1 MCHPIFR
8 TESQHAPNTALRKYQ
23 PKMYEAMRS
32 VLPTSFS
39 SSPAAGASAAAAF
52 ATTVGALGARI
63 RVAHPPT
70 TGEASAVLSRTPPKE
85 AAERGFVAI
94 EGATPARHR
103 AGEDRAFDELVRGA
117 TRRAET
123 TPMAAMTS
131 SESCG
136 ELRRARRSRGA
147 IGPLEAN
154 GIKKSASEDL
164 FRYFDRRI
172 GRGHRDRSV
181 KPERRIGDPRTRLR
195 AAFLVVF
202 SRLSLA
208 VQIQIMARGASSGTA
223 KRDPTPK
230 QHGDDDDVESRWSAK
245 RAALAA
251 ERRERRLAT
260 LETRLL
266 ELSEGAEK
274 ADDRAGR
281 RLRAL
286 LVDLKLAEAEDNEHG
301 APEHTNDVRATASSD
316 IEPTRKAKPSP
327 FGGIVRGSD
336 VYATSSSEDEA
347 SDSDE
352 GLGSFDRGA
361 KSLMHSATLS
371 AARAEA
377 VHAALG
383 RTRAELEEDRVDR
396 QVAARAVAD
405 AMAATR
411 EAASAEADARRLRQ
425 ALDVARREHVEASSR
440 ASRAEA
446 EASTLRFALRG
457 GGGRNSEEDAEEARR
472 ASEQAREECA
482 RAYARAAAAEQELVS
497 ATSGARRAERERD
510 ALERAKDATEDR
522 RARAEAAAATA
533 QAEARRLRA
542 DLESVARRFE
552 SRESKTKA
560 LEKRCAAQDAELA
573 ELRAL
578 LRAQREDIATAMR
591 LVGEGNARQ

>member
-1 MCHPIFR
+1 MIGV
-8 TESQHAPNTALRKYQ
+8 SDA
-23 PKMYEAMRS
+23 
-32 VLPTSFS
+32 V
-39 SSPAAGASAAAAF
+39 
-52 ATTVGALGARI
+52 
-63 RVAHPPT
+63 
-70 TGEASAVLSRTPPKE
+70 TG
-85 AAERGFVAI
+85 I
-94 EGATPARHR
+94 
-103 AGEDRAFDELVRGA
+103 
-117 TRRAET
+117 
-123 TPMAAMTS
+123 
-131 SESCG
+131 
-136 ELRRARRSRGA
+136 
-147 IGPLEAN
+147 
-154 GIKKSASEDL
+154 
-164 FRYFDRRI
+164 
-172 GRGHRDRSV
+172 DRSN
-181 KPERRIGDPRTRLR
+181 PNGESGSSYGDSGVPIWKKYLCR
-195 AAFLVVF
+195 V
-202 SRLSLA
+202 SRQSSVWLA

-230 QHGDDDDVESRWSAK
+230 QHDDDDDVESRWSAK

-286 LVDLKLAEAEDNEHG
+286 LVDLKLAEAEDNERG
-301 APEHTNDVRATASSD
+301 APEYTNDARATASSD

-347 SDSDE
+347 SEDE
-352 GLGSFDRGA
+352 AFDRGA
-361 KSLMHSATLS
+361 KSLVNSATLS

-411 EAASAEADARRLRQ
+411 EAASAEKDARRLRQ

-457 GGGRNSEEDAEEARR
+457 GGGRSSEEDAEEARR

-573 ELRAL
+573 ELRAT

-591 LVGEGNARQ
+591 LVGEGNALRQ

>member
-1 MCHPIFR
+1 
-8 TESQHAPNTALRKYQ
+8 
-23 PKMYEAMRS
+23 
-32 VLPTSFS
+32 
-39 SSPAAGASAAAAF
+39 
-52 ATTVGALGARI
+52 LGARI

-70 TGEASAVLSRTPPKE
+70 TGEASAVLQRTPVKE

-103 AGEDRAFDELVRGA
+103 AGEDRAFDDLIRGA

-181 KPERRIGDPRTRLR
+181 KPERRLR
-195 AAFLVVF
+195 RSLWKKYSVVN
-202 SRLSLA
+202 LA

-230 QHGDDDDVESRWSAK
+230 QHDDDDDVESRWSAK

-286 LVDLKLAEAEDNEHG
+286 LVDLKLAEAEDNERG
-301 APEHTNDVRATASSD
+301 APEYTNDARATASSD

-361 KSLMHSATLS
+361 KSLVNSATLS

-411 EAASAEADARRLRQ
+411 EAASAEKDARRLRQ

-457 GGGRNSEEDAEEARR
+457 GGGRSSEEDAEEARR
-472 ASEQAREECA
+472 ASAQAREECA

-522 RARAEAAAATA
+522 RARAEAAVATA

-552 SRESKTKA
+552 SRETKTKA
-560 LEKRCAAQDAELA
+560 LEKRCEAQDAELA
-573 ELRAL
+573 ELRAT

>member
-1 MCHPIFR
+1 MIGVSDAVTGIDRSNPNG
-8 TESQHAPNTALRKYQ
+8 ES
-23 PKMYEAMRS
+23 
-32 VLPTSFS
+32 
-39 SSPAAGASAAAAF
+39 
-52 ATTVGALGARI
+52 
-63 RVAHPPT
+63 
-70 TGEASAVLSRTPPKE
+70 
-85 AAERGFVAI
+85 AI
-94 EGATPARHR
+94 
-103 AGEDRAFDELVRGA
+103 LVRDYV
-117 TRRAET
+117 
-123 TPMAAMTS
+123 
-131 SESCG
+131 
-136 ELRRARRSRGA
+136 RRS
-147 IGPLEAN
+147 N
-154 GIKKSASEDL
+154 T
-164 FRYFDRRI
+164 
-172 GRGHRDRSV
+172 H
-181 KPERRIGDPRTRLR
+181 
-195 AAFLVVF
+195 LVVVV

-286 LVDLKLAEAEDNEHG
+286 LVDLKLAEAEDNERG
-301 APEHTNDVRATASSD
+301 APEYTNDARATASSD

-352 GLGSFDRGA
+352 GLASFDRGA

-457 GGGRNSEEDAEEARR
+457 GKGRSSEEDAEEARR

-482 RAYARAAAAEQELVS
+482 RVRSRRRRRAGARLRDVRRETRRAGERCAGTRERRDRRSQSARGGGRGDGAGGGETFTRGFGIRRASFRIARDEDESLGETVRDARCRVSGATRAASS
-497 ATSGARRAERERD
+497 ATRRHSDGHASGRGR
-510 ALERAKDATEDR
+510 
-522 RARAEAAAATA
+522 
-533 QAEARRLRA
+533 
-542 DLESVARRFE
+542 
-552 SRESKTKA
+552 
-560 LEKRCAAQDAELA
+560 
-573 ELRAL
+573 
-578 LRAQREDIATAMR
+578 
-591 LVGEGNARQ
+591 

>member
-1 MCHPIFR
+1 MIGV
-8 TESQHAPNTALRKYQ
+8 SDA
-23 PKMYEAMRS
+23 
-32 VLPTSFS
+32 V
-39 SSPAAGASAAAAF
+39 
-52 ATTVGALGARI
+52 
-63 RVAHPPT
+63 
-70 TGEASAVLSRTPPKE
+70 TG
-85 AAERGFVAI
+85 I
-94 EGATPARHR
+94 
-103 AGEDRAFDELVRGA
+103 
-117 TRRAET
+117 
-123 TPMAAMTS
+123 
-131 SESCG
+131 
-136 ELRRARRSRGA
+136 
-147 IGPLEAN
+147 
-154 GIKKSASEDL
+154 
-164 FRYFDRRI
+164 
-172 GRGHRDRSV
+172 DRSN
-181 KPERRIGDPRTRLR
+181 PNGESGSSYGDSGVPFWKKYLCR
-195 AAFLVVF
+195 V
-202 SRLSLA
+202 SRQSSVWLA

-230 QHGDDDDVESRWSAK
+230 QHDDDDDVESRWSAK

-286 LVDLKLAEAEDNEHG
+286 LVDLKLAEAEDNERG
-301 APEHTNDVRATASSD
+301 APEYTNDARATASSD

-347 SDSDE
+347 SEDE
-352 GLGSFDRGA
+352 AFDRGA
-361 KSLMHSATLS
+361 KSLVNSATLS

-411 EAASAEADARRLRQ
+411 EAASAEKDARRLRQ

-457 GGGRNSEEDAEEARR
+457 GGGRSSEEDAEEARR

-560 LEKRCAAQDAELA
+560 LEKRCEAQDAELA
-573 ELRAL
+573 ELRAT

-591 LVGEGNARQ
+591 LVGEGNALRQ

>member
-1 MCHPIFR
+1 M
-8 TESQHAPNTALRKYQ
+8 TGQT
-23 PKMYEAMRS
+23 RS
-32 VLPTSFS
+32 
-39 SSPAAGASAAAAF
+39 
-52 ATTVGALGARI
+52 
-63 RVAHPPT
+63 
-70 TGEASAVLSRTPPKE
+70 
-85 AAERGFVAI
+85 AI
-94 EGATPARHR
+94 ERRLLPFCVKSQLRVVSKNKNMARS
-103 AGEDRAFDELVRGA
+103 GG
-117 TRRAET
+117 
-123 TPMAAMTS
+123 TS
-131 SESCG
+131 S
-136 ELRRARRSRGA
+136 R
-147 IGPLEAN
+147 
-154 GIKKSASEDL
+154 
-164 FRYFDRRI
+164 
-172 GRGHRDRSV
+172 
-181 KPERRIGDPRTRLR
+181 
-195 AAFLVVF
+195 
-202 SRLSLA
+202 
-208 VQIQIMARGASSGTA
+208 GTA
-223 KRDPTPK
+223 KRDPPPNK
-230 QHGDDDDVESRWSAK
+230 QEGADDDVESRWSAK

-260 LETRLL
+260 LETRLM

-286 LVDLKLAEAEDNEHG
+286 LVDLKLAEAEDTERDAHDEDTET
-301 APEHTNDVRATASSD
+301 ARATGSSD
-316 IEPTRKAKPSP
+316 VEPTSKGKRSP

-336 VYATSSSEDEA
+336 VYATSSDEDE

-352 GLGSFDRGA
+352 ELASFDRGV
-361 KSLMHSATLS
+361 KSLSNSATLS

-383 RTRAELEEDRVDR
+383 RARAELEEDRVDR

-411 EAASAEADARRLRQ
+411 EAASAETDARRLRES
-425 ALDVARREHVEASSR
+425 LDVARREQAEASSR
-440 ASRAEA
+440 AKQAEA

-457 GGGRNSEEDAEEARR
+457 GGGRSSEDDAEEMRR
-472 ASEQAREECA
+472 ASAEAREECA
-482 RAYARAAAAEQELVS
+482 RAYSRAAAAEQELVA
-497 ATSGARRAERERD
+497 ATSSARRAERERD

>member
-1 MCHPIFR
+1 MIGV
-8 TESQHAPNTALRKYQ
+8 SDA
-23 PKMYEAMRS
+23 
-32 VLPTSFS
+32 V
-39 SSPAAGASAAAAF
+39 
-52 ATTVGALGARI
+52 
-63 RVAHPPT
+63 
-70 TGEASAVLSRTPPKE
+70 TG
-85 AAERGFVAI
+85 I
-94 EGATPARHR
+94 
-103 AGEDRAFDELVRGA
+103 
-117 TRRAET
+117 
-123 TPMAAMTS
+123 
-131 SESCG
+131 
-136 ELRRARRSRGA
+136 
-147 IGPLEAN
+147 
-154 GIKKSASEDL
+154 
-164 FRYFDRRI
+164 
-172 GRGHRDRSV
+172 DRSN
-181 KPERRIGDPRTRLR
+181 PNGESGSSYGDSGVPIWKKYLCR
-195 AAFLVVF
+195 V
-202 SRLSLA
+202 SRQSSVWLA

-230 QHGDDDDVESRWSAK
+230 QHDDDDDVESRWSAK

-286 LVDLKLAEAEDNEHG
+286 LVDLKLAEAEDNERG
-301 APEHTNDVRATASSD
+301 APEYANDAQLRQTSSD

-361 KSLMHSATLS
+361 KSLVNSATLS

-411 EAASAEADARRLRQ
+411 EAASAEKDARRLRQ

-457 GGGRNSEEDAEEARR
+457 GGGRSSEEDAEEARR

-573 ELRAL
+573 ELRAT

-591 LVGEGNARQ
+591 LVGEGNASRE

>member
-1 MCHPIFR
+1 MIGVSDAVTGIDRSNPNG
-8 TESQHAPNTALRKYQ
+8 ES
-23 PKMYEAMRS
+23 
-32 VLPTSFS
+32 
-39 SSPAAGASAAAAF
+39 
-52 ATTVGALGARI
+52 
-63 RVAHPPT
+63 
-70 TGEASAVLSRTPPKE
+70 
-85 AAERGFVAI
+85 AI
-94 EGATPARHR
+94 
-103 AGEDRAFDELVRGA
+103 LVRDYV
-117 TRRAET
+117 
-123 TPMAAMTS
+123 
-131 SESCG
+131 
-136 ELRRARRSRGA
+136 RRS
-147 IGPLEAN
+147 N
-154 GIKKSASEDL
+154 T
-164 FRYFDRRI
+164 
-172 GRGHRDRSV
+172 H
-181 KPERRIGDPRTRLR
+181 
-195 AAFLVVF
+195 LVVVV

-286 LVDLKLAEAEDNEHG
+286 LVDLKLAEAEDNERG
-301 APEHTNDVRATASSD
+301 APEHTNDARATASSD

-361 KSLMHSATLS
+361 KSLVNSATLS

-411 EAASAEADARRLRQ
+411 
-425 ALDVARREHVEASSR
+425 
-440 ASRAEA
+440 
-446 EASTLRFALRG
+446 
-457 GGGRNSEEDAEEARR
+457 
-472 ASEQAREECA
+472 
-482 RAYARAAAAEQELVS
+482 
-497 ATSGARRAERERD
+497 
-510 ALERAKDATEDR
+510 
-522 RARAEAAAATA
+522 
-533 QAEARRLRA
+533 
-542 DLESVARRFE
+542 
-552 SRESKTKA
+552 
-560 LEKRCAAQDAELA
+560 
-573 ELRAL
+573 
-578 LRAQREDIATAMR
+578 
-591 LVGEGNARQ
+591 

>member
-1 MCHPIFR
+1 
-8 TESQHAPNTALRKYQ
+8 
-23 PKMYEAMRS
+23 
-32 VLPTSFS
+32 
-39 SSPAAGASAAAAF
+39 
-52 ATTVGALGARI
+52 
-63 RVAHPPT
+63 
-70 TGEASAVLSRTPPKE
+70 
-85 AAERGFVAI
+85 
-94 EGATPARHR
+94 
-103 AGEDRAFDELVRGA
+103 
-117 TRRAET
+117 
-123 TPMAAMTS
+123 
-131 SESCG
+131 
-136 ELRRARRSRGA
+136 
-147 IGPLEAN
+147 
-154 GIKKSASEDL
+154 
-164 FRYFDRRI
+164 
-172 GRGHRDRSV
+172 
-181 KPERRIGDPRTRLR
+181 
-195 AAFLVVF
+195 
-202 SRLSLA
+202 
-208 VQIQIMARGASSGTA
+208 MARGASSGTA

-230 QHGDDDDVESRWSAK
+230 QHDDDDDVESRWSAK
-245 RAALAA
+245 RAALAG

-286 LVDLKLAEAEDNEHG
+286 LVDLKLAEAEDNERG
-301 APEHTNDVRATASSD
+301 APEYTNDAQLRQTSSD

-336 VYATSSSEDEA
+336 VYATSSSED
-347 SDSDE
+347 DSEDE

-361 KSLMHSATLS
+361 KSLVNSATLS

-411 EAASAEADARRLRQ
+411 EAASAEKDARRLRQ

-457 GGGRNSEEDAEEARR
+457 GGGRSSEEDAEEARR

-573 ELRAL
+573 ELRAT

-591 LVGEGNARQ
+591 LVGEGNAERQ

>member
-1 MCHPIFR
+1 
-8 TESQHAPNTALRKYQ
+8 
-23 PKMYEAMRS
+23 
-32 VLPTSFS
+32 
-39 SSPAAGASAAAAF
+39 
-52 ATTVGALGARI
+52 
-63 RVAHPPT
+63 
-70 TGEASAVLSRTPPKE
+70 
-85 AAERGFVAI
+85 
-94 EGATPARHR
+94 
-103 AGEDRAFDELVRGA
+103 
-117 TRRAET
+117 
-123 TPMAAMTS
+123 
-131 SESCG
+131 
-136 ELRRARRSRGA
+136 
-147 IGPLEAN
+147 
-154 GIKKSASEDL
+154 
-164 FRYFDRRI
+164 
-172 GRGHRDRSV
+172 
-181 KPERRIGDPRTRLR
+181 
-195 AAFLVVF
+195 
-202 SRLSLA
+202 
-208 VQIQIMARGASSGTA
+208 MARGASSGTA

-230 QHGDDDDVESRWSAK
+230 QHDDDDDVESRWSAK

-286 LVDLKLAEAEDNEHG
+286 LVDLKLAEAEDNERG
-301 APEHTNDVRATASSD
+301 APEYTNDAQLRQTSSD

-336 VYATSSSEDEA
+336 VYATSSSSEDEA

-361 KSLMHSATLS
+361 KSLVNSATLS

-411 EAASAEADARRLRQ
+411 EAASAEKDARRLRQ

-457 GGGRNSEEDAEEARR
+457 GGGRSSEEDAEEARR

-497 ATSGARRAERERD
+497 ATSVARRAERERD

-552 SRESKTKA
+552 SRETKTKA

-573 ELRAL
+573 ELRAT

-591 LVGEGNARQ
+591 LVGEGNALRQ